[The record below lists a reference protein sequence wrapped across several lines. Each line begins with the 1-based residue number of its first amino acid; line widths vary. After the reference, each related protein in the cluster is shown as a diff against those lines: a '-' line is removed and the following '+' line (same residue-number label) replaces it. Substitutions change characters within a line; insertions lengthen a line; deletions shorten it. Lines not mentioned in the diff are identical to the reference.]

1 MALKFAALATIA
13 AGTLVAMFLPTGA
26 ESSAQAAQ
34 FLRCVAAPVSVV
46 ATGSGTWGTSDRVRN
61 EGIAG
66 WQAAAAQSAGPNYAD
81 YSHSLG
87 ANADCRR
94 SLFKVVC
101 VVTATPCRS

>member
-1 MALKFAALATIA
+1 MALKLAALTVIA
-13 AGTLVAMFLPTGA
+13 AGTLVASFLPSGTQ
-26 ESSAQAAQ
+26 SSAEAAQ
-34 FLRCVAAPVSVV
+34 FLRCVASPISVV

-66 WQAAAAQSAGPNYAD
+66 WQAAATQAVGPNYAH

-87 ANADCRR
+87 ANADCHR

-101 VVTATPCRS
+101 VVSATPCRS